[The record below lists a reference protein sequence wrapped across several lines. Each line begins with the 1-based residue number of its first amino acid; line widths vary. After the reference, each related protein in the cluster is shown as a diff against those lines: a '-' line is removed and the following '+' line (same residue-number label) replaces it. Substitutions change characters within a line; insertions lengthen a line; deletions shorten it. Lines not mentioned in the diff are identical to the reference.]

1 MSLEHCIDKVTE
13 IIARGRD
20 DRRSLFQLGYN
31 LGRLSELT
39 GQGAR
44 RSGISG
50 RNRWNAGIGTPDGAG
65 TRLADIAGQS
75 DLNPT
80 VSAHSRDRLV
90 SPGWNKANLKGY
102 TLPFLASS

>member
-39 GQGAR
+39 GQGRAPF
-44 RSGISG
+44 
-50 RNRWNAGIGTPDGAG
+50 WDQWKEPVECWDLE
-65 TRLADIAGQS
+65 RLTALAHGLQT
-75 DLNPT
+75 LRGNPT
-80 VSAHSRDRLV
+80 
-90 SPGWNKANLKGY
+90 
-102 TLPFLASS
+102 